1 MSQKS
6 SPPKT
11 FWNIFI
17 YAKRISVK
25 FCHSVASVYPH
36 TITNFGRFILIF
48 NKMALIFLEVLIVF
62 YRFKFRVST
71 VRWFSRRLYNVRC
84 WRTDGILLLV
94 GLHVDTA
101 DDLIQRRQQFGANT
115 VPTKK
120 SRMFLHFLWE
130 ATQDMTLIILIVAAI
145 VAFGLS
151 FYEPPETTESVCKRA
166 ACL

>member
-1 MSQKS
+1 
-6 SPPKT
+6 
-11 FWNIFI
+11 
-17 YAKRISVK
+17 
-25 FCHSVASVYPH
+25 
-36 TITNFGRFILIF
+36 
-48 NKMALIFLEVLIVF
+48 
-62 YRFKFRVST
+62 
-71 VRWFSRRLYNVRC
+71 
-84 WRTDGILLLV
+84 LLLV